1 MKRVLLVDDDA
12 TIREIAQ
19 LSLERVGDWRVTAAP
34 SGPAAVEIAC
44 GRESFDAV
52 LLDVMMPGL
61 DGPQTLERLRGSD
74 AVGATTPI
82 VFLTAKLQP
91 ADRERLR
98 EAGAAG
104 VIAKPFDP
112 MGLAAE
118 LDAIL
123 ELEADVP

>member
-1 MKRVLLVDDDA
+1 MRRVLLVDDDA

-19 LSLERVGDWRVTAAP
+19 LSLERVGDWSVTAAP
-34 SGPAAVEIAC
+34 SGPVAAELAN
-44 GRESFDAV
+44 GAPAFDAV

-61 DGPQTLERLRGSD
+61 DGPQTLSLLRESN
-74 AVGATTPI
+74 AVGATTPV

-98 EAGAAG
+98 GAGAAG

-112 MGLAAE
+112 MGLPAE

-123 ELEADVP
+123 GGEADGP